1 MVENTDSISRRKTC
15 TCSKCFGFSP
25 GCFQE
30 YFETYYAILNRCPV
44 SIIDPIYLRQEYKI
58 LKVTNIHSWCIHC
71 RKRWIHLI
79 FLGTFFMNYLPKFKN
94 WPFLSI
100 PIMSII
106 LCFQLCSV
114 LQCEFAI
121 KSVAIDFICYFSN
134 YDSVY
139 FHQIADLINAFESRK
154 DKETCRAAALGKFYL
169 EDVRS
174 NWGLLQ
180 ELIRITC
187 ESNCI
192 NDERI
197 PDDQAIPEEDLPS
210 YLERCS
216 QVQKAKTKTLQIY
229 FKSCV
234 IAEKYQILVTIL
246 G

>member
-1 MVENTDSISRRKTC
+1 MIN
-15 TCSKCFGFSP
+15 
-25 GCFQE
+25 
-30 YFETYYAILNRCPV
+30 
-44 SIIDPIYLRQEYKI
+44 DPMYPRHESKI

-71 RKRWIHLI
+71 RKRSIHLI
-79 FLGTFFMNYLPKFKN
+79 FLGTFSMNYLPKFKN

-100 PIMSII
+100 PMMSII

-121 KSVAIDFICYFSN
+121 ISVAIDVICYFRN

-139 FHQIADLINAFESRK
+139 FHQIGDLINAFESRQ
-154 DKETCRAAALGKFYL
+154 DKETLRAAALGKFYL

-180 ELIRITC
+180 ELIRIAC

-197 PDDQAIPEEDLPS
+197 PEDQSIPEEDLPS
-210 YLERCS
+210 YLERRI
-216 QVQKAKTKTLQIY
+216 QLQKAKPKTLQIH

-234 IAEKYQILVTIL
+234 LAEKYQILVTIL